1 MTDLAIQDNDKLLAS
16 KQLNLVYQRYPL
28 SFASSLLLSG
38 ALVAALWPIAAP
50 QTLLA
55 WMLSLWLVMGV
66 RSFYSRRYL
75 RMGQSGAGEHGKWRA
90 GLVAGSV
97 VAGVC
102 WGVTVFLFL
111 ASPHD
116 EAAVLVMFIIA
127 G

>member
-1 MTDLAIQDNDKLLAS
+1 MTDLAIQDNDKQLAS

-66 RSFYSRRYL
+66 RSYYSRRYL
-75 RMGQSGAGEHGKWRA
+75 RLGAAVEHGKWRA
-90 GLVAGSV
+90 GLVAGSA

-102 WGVTVFLFL
+102 WG
-111 ASPHD
+111 
-116 EAAVLVMFIIA
+116 
-127 G
+127 